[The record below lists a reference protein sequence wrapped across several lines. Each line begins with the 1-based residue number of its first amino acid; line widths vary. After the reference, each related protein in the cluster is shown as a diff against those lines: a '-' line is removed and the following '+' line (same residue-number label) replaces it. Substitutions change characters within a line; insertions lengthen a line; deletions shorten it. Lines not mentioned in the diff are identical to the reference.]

1 MNELEQSIVS
11 VLTAARSGGVLTR
24 LGLIDALLSRLD
36 FLRELLANLD
46 EQATLDLIGKL
57 YDQYIA
63 PLDIPGV
70 PNLII
75 EPQIDAAIKSVVLKL
90 AESIIRR
97 AKANEA

>member
-11 VLTAARSGGVLTR
+11 VLTAARSGGILNR
-24 LGLIDALLSRLD
+24 LGLIDALLNRLD
-36 FLRELLANLD
+36 FLRGFLANLD
-46 EQATLDLIGKL
+46 EQTTIELIAKL

-75 EPQIDAAIKSVVLKL
+75 EPQLDAAIKSVVLKL
-90 AESIIRR
+90 AEAIIRR
-97 AKANEA
+97 AKTNEE

>member
-36 FLRELLANLD
+36 FLRLVIANLD
-46 EQATLDLIGKL
+46 EQETLELVARL

-75 EPQIDAAIKSVVLKL
+75 EPQVDKAIKAVVLKL
-90 AESIIRR
+90 VETIIRR
-97 AKANEA
+97 AKANEE

>member
-11 VLTAARSGGVLTR
+11 VLTAARSGGILNR
-24 LGLIDALLSRLD
+24 LGLIDALLNRLD
-36 FLRELLANLD
+36 FLRGFLANLD
-46 EQATLDLIGKL
+46 EQTTIELIAKL

-75 EPQIDAAIKSVVLKL
+75 EPQLDAAIKSVVLNL
-90 AESIIRR
+90 AEAIIRR
-97 AKANEA
+97 AKTNEE

>member
-36 FLRELLANLD
+36 FLRELLVNLD

-90 AESIIRR
+90 VESIIRR